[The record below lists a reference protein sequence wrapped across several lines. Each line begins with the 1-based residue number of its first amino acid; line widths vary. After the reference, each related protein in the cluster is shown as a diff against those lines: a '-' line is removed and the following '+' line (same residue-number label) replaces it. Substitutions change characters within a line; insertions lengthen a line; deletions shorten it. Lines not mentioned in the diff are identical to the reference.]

1 MFVFKPKFNL
11 VLCELHYSPIHG
23 KTKTSDRNIES
34 HYLLI
39 DRFDGARGIALD
51 ELEEYHEYDT
61 DEESKSDDGSENQI
75 THISDIQWLYKNEY
89 SSISTTQFKHKTI
102 RNYHNIISRP
112 DYIKPEIGE
121 CIELATGEQVV
132 IIKTVWLKIIQRK
145 WKQVF
150 AKRLQIE
157 KYRTSP
163 SSISHRQV
171 TGKWPDYCNN
181 LPGLKGM
188 LSNL

>member
-1 MFVFKPKFNL
+1 MFEVKPKFNL

-23 KTKTSDRNIES
+23 KTITSDRNIES

-39 DRFDGARGIALD
+39 YRFDGATGIALD
-51 ELEEYHEYDT
+51 ELEEYQEYNT
-61 DEESKSDDGSENQI
+61 DSENENQI
-75 THISDIQWLYKNEY
+75 IYIFDIQRLYKNEY
-89 SSISTTQFKHKTI
+89 ANLIMSRLINHKTI

-150 AKRLQIE
+150 AKRQQIE

-171 TGKWPDYCNN
+171 TGRWPDYCNN
-181 LPGLKGM
+181 LPGLKCM

>member
-1 MFVFKPKFNL
+1 MFEFKPQFNL

-23 KTKTSDRNIES
+23 KTITSDNNIES

-39 DRFDGARGIALD
+39 DRFDGATGIALD
-51 ELEEYHEYDT
+51 KLEEYQEYDT
-61 DEESKSDDGSENQI
+61 DSEDEDEDENRI
-75 THISDIQWLYKNEY
+75 THISDIQRLYKNEY
-89 SSISTTQFKHKTI
+89 ASILNGWINHKII

-112 DYIKPEIGE
+112 DYIKPEIGK
-121 CIELATGEQVV
+121 CIELSTGEQVV
-132 IIKTVWLKIIQRK
+132 IIKTIWLKFIQRK

-150 AKRLQIE
+150 AKRQQIE

-171 TGKWPDYCNN
+171 TGRWPDYCNN